1 MRALRWLA
9 LAAFAIYA
17 GQANAADLGI
27 QNFADEGKTLSTS
40 NPAGFGL
47 KSEPQEIGADLFLPK
62 GSGPLAAVVVVPG
75 SDGLSAGKEGAY
87 AKRLLETGLAV
98 LVIDPFSGRGLDN
111 LLQDPAALSDA
122 GDGRGC
128 VRGARHS
135 GGRLAHRFDRIGG
148 LGTSRGAAVLLASAA
163 RLKPGSFKALALPY
177 PYCPHD
183 WRIGRG
189 IEAPQVLMLLA
200 GQEDEV
206 SNDACMDLAKLY
218 VDEDVALTLEVLPSA
233 YHGFDS
239 GTPGTEVPVASAKNC
254 PLVPVEPDG
263 TFRTSVIAGAP
274 PKAST
279 MAELVGAMKFCLSQG
294 AHWGETP
301 GSRDF
306 ALARVTSF
314 LAHALAPSAKDAESA
329 AAGCSHMREAA
340 P

>member
-1 MRALRWLA
+1 MVEDVS
-9 LAAFAIYA
+9 AA
-17 GQANAADLGI
+17 LGI
-27 QNFADEGKTLSTS
+27 LADDSRIDST
-40 NPAGFGL
+40 
-47 KSEPQEIGADLFLPK
+47 
-62 GSGPLAAVVVVPG
+62 
-75 SDGLSAGKEGAY
+75 
-87 AKRLLETGLAV
+87 
-98 LVIDPFSGRGLDN
+98 
-111 LLQDPAALSDA
+111 
-122 GDGRGC
+122 
-128 VRGARHS
+128 
-135 GGRLAHRFDRIGG
+135 RIGG

-239 GTPGTEVPVASAKNC
+239 GTPGTEVPVASAKDC

-274 PKAST
+274 RTHPRPWPS
-279 MAELVGAMKFCLSQG
+279 LSVQ
-294 AHWGETP
+294 
-301 GSRDF
+301 
-306 ALARVTSF
+306 
-314 LAHALAPSAKDAESA
+314 
-329 AAGCSHMREAA
+329 
-340 P
+340 